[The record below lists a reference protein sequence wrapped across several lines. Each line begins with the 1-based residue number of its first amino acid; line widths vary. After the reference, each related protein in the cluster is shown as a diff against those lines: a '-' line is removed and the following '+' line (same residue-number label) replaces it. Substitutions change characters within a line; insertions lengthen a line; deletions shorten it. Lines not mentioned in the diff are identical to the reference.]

1 MQFEFNEQQTLFRDA
16 VRDFAAK
23 EIAPIARECD
33 ERGDFPLD
41 LFQKLGSLGYLGAKF
56 PTEYGGSEAGL
67 ASGAIM
73 AEELSYA
80 SPGIFLGIYVHVYL
94 ALSAVAAFGTDA
106 QK

>member
-41 LFQKLGSLGYLGAKF
+41 LFQKLGSLGYLGQIRIA
-56 PTEYGGSEAGL
+56 TEDPGRPRQQRHHGRRVA
-67 ASGAIM
+67 
-73 AEELSYA
+73 YA
-80 SPGIFLGIYVHVYL
+80 TLGIFLGLRASI
-94 ALSAVAAFGTDA
+94 
-106 QK
+106 